1 MTDAD
6 LIETALQREGWIPME
21 GSPERDITTGR
32 LQRLVGRAV
41 MQERSDCAQ
50 IIADAANKA
59 ADYNNL
65 RDYELL
71 RALENAIRARGS
83 A

>member
-1 MTDAD
+1 M
-6 LIETALQREGWIPME
+6 LQVTRREKKCKACPTRFV
-21 GSPERDITTGR
+21 PTRP
-32 LQRLVGRAV
+32 LQVACCP
-41 MQERSDCAQ
+41 DCAQ